1 MIYLALVTFEHGD
14 DEGDHLPLQ
23 YQGACGWMAV
33 DAEDEEEAVDVLAG
47 ALAAERLVL
56 VEAELLQ
63 AVSGAQDAERVDDH
77 LADNMRDWEPGRRT
91 VWGTIRC
98 YVGNRAV

>member
-1 MIYLALVTFEHGD
+1 VD
-14 DEGDHLPLQ
+14 
-23 YQGACGWMAV
+23 AV

-47 ALAAERLVL
+47 ALAADRLVL

-63 AVSGAQDAERVDDH
+63 AVSGAQDAERADDH

-91 VWGTIRC
+91 VWGTIHR
-98 YVGNRAV
+98 YVGNRGA